1 MTNLIKYLA
10 IVLITLSCSTT
21 NKKEITEESFLKGYS
36 KNDIKLFTLK
46 NKNGIK
52 IQITNYGGRV
62 VSLYT
67 PDKNGK
73 FKDIVLGYDNIN
85 GYFTSNEV
93 YYGCIIGR
101 YANRIANGK
110 FSLNNTEY
118 TLAKNNDNN
127 TLHGGLNGFNNMVWK
142 PELIKNNKLKLTYTS
157 KDMEEGYP
165 GNLSSTVIYELTENN
180 ELKIDYNATTD
191 KSTVVN
197 MTHHS
202 FFNLKGP
209 GNGKITDHI
218 LQINA
223 DKYTPVDKNLIPTGE
238 LATVDN
244 TPFDFR
250 NPTLIS
256 NRINKE
262 NEQIKLGRGLDHNWV
277 LNKNQKSVNFAAKI
291 IEPVSGRSISVFT
304 NEPGMQFYSGNFLNG
319 KDKGKNGKIYAYR
332 TAFCLE
338 TQHYPD
344 SPNQVNFPSVVLN
357 PGETYNSVCIY
368 KFDVVKN
375 K

>member
-10 IVLITLSCSTT
+10 IALITLSCSTT

-118 TLAKNNDNN
+118 TLAKNNDNS

-142 PELIKNNKLKLTYTS
+142 PELINNNKLKLTYIS

-165 GNLSSTVIYELTENN
+165 GNLSSTVIYELTDNN
-180 ELKIDYNATTD
+180 ELKIDYSATTD